1 VVAVDT
7 DGGQA
12 RLIDLDTDLL
22 ADALDVYF
30 PAPLSLSLVANTF
43 AHNGMQRQLGQLLD
57 LHDGQVDEIV
67 ADLRRLSPPG
77 RHLEVT
83 AIAHHSVPGQ
93 EAMHLHVHVYVAR
106 ETRDSETGERAPLP
120 RDALAAAART
130 AWRGYSDRLKERT
143 TKVLGFGWDPLPD
156 DASAGE
162 PVEGGEEVRVV
173 GLPRAVH
180 VTGLEFCVCHGYLG
194 PHEQM
199 VASGLR

>member
-1 VVAVDT
+1 MDT
-7 DGGQA
+7 DRGQA
-12 RLIDLDTDLL
+12 RLIDLDTDFW

-67 ADLRRLSPPG
+67 ADVRRLGPPG
-77 RHLEVT
+77 WHLDVT
-83 AIAHHSVPGQ
+83 AIAHHSVPRQ

-106 ETRDSETGERAPLP
+106 TTRDSETGEPASLP

-130 AWRGYSDRLKERT
+130 AWRRYSDRLKERT
-143 TKVLGFGWDPLPD
+143 TEVLGFGWDPLPD
-156 DASAGE
+156 DTSTGA
-162 PVEGGEEVRVV
+162 PVEGGDEVRVV

-194 PHEQM
+194 PHEQI
-199 VASGLR
+199 VASGHR